1 MAISNFRGIHERE
14 YRKNGVW
21 KKETYEVGQF
31 KQEAKYKE
39 FPYGYYKWV
48 NYSADFTDLHSGE
61 DKYYALYEPS
71 EVYLP
76 KKYFT
81 YKDFFSD
88 SYLAG
93 FAGFLSSA
101 YSEDPNRDYWSKVY
115 PLSSETYIFTK
126 TLNNWYIFPVL
137 RITLRAANMSSSGY
151 IISRPVSIN
160 WELAMCKYLPEE
172 IMFNS
177 ETQKWTLLNGTE
189 LQNGPDMKGGAYF
202 GAQSHYMSGSETFLQ
217 FGKGPYTYY
226 LPEQFSLG
234 VLNFIEAI
242 KELRIYTFA
251 MRSDFFDYRD
261 YENEKYLLAD
271 DFNFPRSDSYNEPF
285 WGSFL
290 VDLRN
295 VRGYNRVSF
304 SRFSDTADFNF
315 VKIKWGSGPDP
326 NDPFNEN
333 DPNDD
338 DPGHGPG
345 QNPGDSGGDG
355 DHDNT
360 SDEIKPPNV
369 PSLSGSS
376 AGLFTIYN
384 PTQGE
389 LLQIG
394 QKLWSPDALEA
405 IKQYF
410 TNPMDAVLGLSIIPV
425 NPVTGSVA
433 PVYLGMYNT
442 EVNSHKVDSDYV
454 IVDCG
459 TIPITRYWGSYLDYD
474 PYTKISCYLPYIG
487 EIDVNPDQV
496 MQKNVSVKYY
506 VNVVTGD
513 IVAMLCADG
522 NVIYTA
528 AGNCIRQLPLSNND
542 YSAIINTAVSAVS
555 TLAMAAA
562 TSGVG
567 NAAIAGAQEVGKSTE
582 LLEAK
587 QTANSVGSGG
597 SLVHDVM
604 NAKFHYQHA
613 GAIGTGSGQL
623 SYQTPYL
630 TIERPNLDLADN
642 YKYFVGYPCNKTMT
656 LSSCHGFTQIEATR
670 LSVPGATDA
679 EIAEIS
685 SLLVGGVII

>member
-1 MAISNFRGIHERE
+1 MAISNFRGIHERQ

-31 KQEAKYKE
+31 KQSTQYYE
-39 FPYGYYKWV
+39 FPYGYYKWI
-48 NYSADFTDLHSGE
+48 NYSTDYTDLHSGE

-93 FAGFLSSA
+93 FAQFLSNA
-101 YSEDPNRDYWSKVY
+101 YTEDPNRDYWTKVY
-115 PLSSETYIFTK
+115 PLSSETYVFTK
-126 TLNNWYIFPVL
+126 TLDNWYIFPVL
-137 RITLRAANMSSSGY
+137 RISLRAANMSSSGY
-151 IISRPVSIN
+151 IVSRPVSIN

-189 LQNGPDMKGGAYF
+189 LANGTDMKGGAYY
-202 GAQSHYMSGSETFLQ
+202 GAQGHYMSGSNTFLQ

-234 VLNFIEAI
+234 VLNFIEAL
-242 KELRIYTFA
+242 KELRIYTLA
-251 MRSDFFDYRD
+251 MRSGFWDYRTFEHVD
-261 YENEKYLLAD
+261 YLVTD
-271 DFNFPRSDSYNEPF
+271 DFDFPTSSNYTKPY
-285 WGSFL
+285 WGTFL

-295 VRGYNRVSF
+295 VRGYNKVSF
-304 SRFSDTADFNF
+304 ARYGDNTDFNF
-315 VKIKWGSGPDP
+315 VKINLGSGPDP
-326 NDPFNEN
+326 NDPFTEN

-345 QNPGDSGGDG
+345 QKPGDSGGDG

-369 PSLSGSS
+369 PSLSGCG

-384 PTQGE
+384 PTQSE
-389 LLQIG
+389 LMQIG

-425 NPVTGSVA
+425 APLAGNIA

-567 NAAIAGAQEVGKSTE
+567 NAAIAGAQEAGKSTE
-582 LLEAK
+582 LLDAK

-642 YKYFVGYPCNKTMT
+642 YKSFVGYPCNKTMA

-670 LSVPGATDA
+670 LSISGATDT
-679 EIAEIS
+679 EIAEITA
-685 SLLVGGVII
+685 LLVGGVII

>member
-1 MAISNFRGIHERE
+1 MAISNYRGFYERK
-14 YRKNGVW
+14 YRDSKGWHTEKGETSQFETFTSLINNGYKTV
-21 KKETYEVGQF
+21 TIPRDNVQVTAGEV
-31 KQEAKYKE
+31 
-39 FPYGYYKWV
+39 
-48 NYSADFTDLHSGE
+48 NNL
-61 DKYYALYEPS
+61 YALYEPGKVFLS
-71 EVYLP
+71 R
-76 KKYFT
+76 YFT
-81 YKDFFSD
+81 YRDLFD
-88 SYLAG
+88 PSYLAG
-93 FAGFLSSA
+93 FRQFVLDCYNDRLDDYYFAA
-101 YSEDPNRDYWSKVY
+101 YSLTSDAN
-115 PLSSETYIFTK
+115 IFFTS
-126 TLNNWYIFPVL
+126 LDGQYIFPLLSVVCGKSSYKAQH
-137 RITLRAANMSSSGY
+137 IFAARCVGIKLDFVKCAYKPEELDVESEDSKEAFFIKKDTGERLIRNSGYYSSSVLMNYDGAILSY
-151 IISRPVSIN
+151 TGNNVTQITSEQLELGIN
-160 WELAMCKYLPEE
+160 NFFESLYRIRIHINSSANTTP
-172 IMFNS
+172 INAATFNGQYYFFS
-177 ETQKWTLLNGTE
+177 YKNACPTSSTYGQQK
-189 LQNGPDMKGGAYF
+189 
-202 GAQSHYMSGSETFLQ
+202 
-217 FGKGPYTYY
+217 
-226 LPEQFSLG
+226 
-234 VLNFIEAI
+234 
-242 KELRIYTFA
+242 
-251 MRSDFFDYRD
+251 
-261 YENEKYLLAD
+261 
-271 DFNFPRSDSYNEPF
+271 
-285 WGSFL
+285 WGSFFID
-290 VDLRN
+290 VRN
-295 VRGYNRVSF
+295 VPRYNNVG
-304 SRFSDTADFNF
+304 FNRLNDGITNYNI
-315 VKIKWGSGPDP
+315 VTIKWGEGPEAS
-326 NDPFNEN
+326 DPFNEK

-345 QNPGDSGGDG
+345 QNPGDGGGDG

-369 PSLSGSS
+369 PSLSGAG

-384 PTQGE
+384 PSLSE
-389 LLQIG
+389 LQQLA
-394 QKLWSPDALEA
+394 QKLWDPDALTA
-405 IKQYF
+405 ILQYF
-410 TNPMDAVLGLSIIPV
+410 TNPMDSILGLSIVPV
-425 NPVTGSVA
+425 KPRGGTTANIFLGVYDTQVTA
-433 PVYLGMYNT
+433 NR
-442 EVNSHKVDSDYV
+442 VDSDYV

-459 TIPITRYWGSYLDYD
+459 TIPIERYWGSYLDYD
-474 PYTKISCYLPYIG
+474 PYTKISCYLPYVG

-522 NVIYTA
+522 NIIYTA
-528 AGNCIRQLPLSNND
+528 AGNCVRQLPLSNSD

-567 NAAIAGAQEVGKSTE
+567 NAAIAGAQAAGNSTDI
-582 LLEAK
+582 LEAK

-642 YKYFVGYPCNKTMT
+642 YKAFVGYPCNKTMA

>member
-1 MAISNFRGIHERE
+1 MAISNFHGIHERE

-31 KQEAKYKE
+31 KQSAEYNV
-39 FPYGYYKWV
+39 FPDGYYKWI
-48 NYSADFTDLHSGE
+48 NYSTDYTDLHSGE

-71 EVYLP
+71 EVFLP
-76 KKYFT
+76 KKFFT
-81 YKDFFSD
+81 YKDFFSNAYLSGLSQFLNEAYD
-88 SYLAG
+88 ENPNASYLT
-93 FAGFLSSA
+93 
-101 YSEDPNRDYWSKVY
+101 KVY

-126 TLNNWYIFPVL
+126 TLDGWYIFPVI
-137 RITLRAANMSSSGY
+137 RITLKAANMASSGY
-151 IISRPVSIN
+151 IVSRPVSIN

-172 IMFNS
+172 ITFDSQTN
-177 ETQKWTLLNGTE
+177 KWTLLDGTE
-189 LQNGPDMKGGAYF
+189 VVFGRDMMGSACDGAINNSMSRSDNFLAF
-202 GAQSHYMSGSETFLQ
+202 GR
-217 FGKGPYTYY
+217 GPYIYY
-226 LPEQFSLG
+226 TPDQFSLG

-242 KELRIYTFA
+242 KEVRIYTLA
-251 MRSDFFDYRD
+251 MKGGFFNYGT
-261 YENEKYLLAD
+261 YENVDYIIAQ
-271 DFNFPRSDSYNEPF
+271 NNRFPKSNTYTKPY
-285 WGSFL
+285 WGTFII
-290 VDLRN
+290 DLRK
-295 VRGYNRVSF
+295 VRGYNKVAFARYGDSTV
-304 SRFSDTADFNF
+304 FNF
-315 VKIKWGSGPDP
+315 VKINWGSGPDP
-326 NDPFNEN
+326 NDPFTEH

-345 QNPGDSGGDG
+345 QKPGDSGGDG

-369 PSLSGSS
+369 PSLSGCG

-384 PTQGE
+384 PTQSE
-389 LLQIG
+389 LMQIG

-425 NPVTGSVA
+425 APLAGNIA

-442 EVNSHKVDSDYV
+442 EVTARIVDSDYV

-528 AGNCIRQLPLSNND
+528 AGNCVRQLPLSNND

-567 NAAIAGAQEVGKSTE
+567 NAAIAGAQEAGKSTE
-582 LLEAK
+582 LLDAK

-642 YKYFVGYPCNKTMT
+642 YKTFVGYPCNKTMA

-670 LSVPGATDA
+670 LSISGATDT
-679 EIAEIS
+679 EIAEITA
-685 SLLVGGVII
+685 LLVGGVII

>member
-1 MAISNFRGIHERE
+1 MGISDFRAYYKRE
-14 YRKNGVW
+14 YRDSKGWHTEECEASQFSKWTSLPECGYEAVPIIYQNPT
-21 KKETYEVGQF
+21 TYAGSNDNF
-31 KQEAKYKE
+31 
-39 FPYGYYKWV
+39 YGI
-48 NYSADFTDLHSGE
+48 
-61 DKYYALYEPS
+61 YEPGK
-71 EVYLP
+71 VYLNER
-76 KKYFT
+76 YYT
-81 YKDFFSD
+81 YKDLFDPAYLEGFRQFVLDCYNLNQTGRVKKIYGLTSD
-88 SYLAG
+88 
-93 FAGFLSSA
+93 
-101 YSEDPNRDYWSKVY
+101 V
-115 PLSSETYIFTK
+115 YIFTK
-126 TLNNWYIFPVL
+126 NLAGEYIFPLLQVYCGPGYYVSQH
-137 RITLRAANMSSSGY
+137 IFNSRA
-151 IISRPVSIN
+151 VSIN
-160 WELAMCKYLPEE
+160 LVFMRCKYKPEE
-172 IMFNS
+172 IEYDEEDIDNYVIKKKDTGAVLTRGTGYDYDVQANVGAGGGMLGYICNGDSTRITS
-177 ETQKWTLLNGTE
+177 EQLDLAILNFYETLKTARIHVMAPQSSSFITTERDGKRYYFQNQYTVPTYSNYRQQKW
-189 LQNGPDMKGGAYF
+189 GG
-202 GAQSHYMSGSETFLQ
+202 
-217 FGKGPYTYY
+217 
-226 LPEQFSLG
+226 
-234 VLNFIEAI
+234 
-242 KELRIYTFA
+242 
-251 MRSDFFDYRD
+251 FF
-261 YENEKYLLAD
+261 
-271 DFNFPRSDSYNEPF
+271 
-285 WGSFL
+285 

-295 VRGYNRVSF
+295 VPRYNVVGFKNVSE
-304 SRFSDTADFNF
+304 SVMYNF
-315 VKIKWGSGPDP
+315 VTIEWGEGPEAS
-326 NDPFNEN
+326 DPFKEK

-345 QNPGDSGGDG
+345 QKPGDGGGDG

-360 SDEIKPPNV
+360 SDEIKPPGV
-369 PSLSGSS
+369 PSLSGAG

-384 PTQGE
+384 PSLSQ
-389 LLQIG
+389 LQALA
-394 QKLWSPDALEA
+394 QKLWDPDALTA
-405 IKQYF
+405 ILQYF
-410 TNPMDAVLGLSIIPV
+410 TNPMDSILGLSIVPV
-425 NPVTGSVA
+425 KPKGGTTANIFLGVYDTQVA
-433 PVYLGMYNT
+433 ANV
-442 EVNSHKVDSDYV
+442 VDSDYV

-459 TIPITRYWGSYLDYD
+459 TIPIERYWGSYLDYD
-474 PYTKISCYLPYIG
+474 PYTKISCYLPYVG

-528 AGNCIRQLPLSNND
+528 AGNCVRQLPLSNTD

-567 NAAIAGAQEVGKSTE
+567 NAAIAGAQEAGKSTD

-597 SLVHDVM
+597 SLIHDVM

-642 YKYFVGYPCNKTMT
+642 YKAFVGYPCNKTMT

>member
-1 MAISNFRGIHERE
+1 MAISNFRGIHERQ

-31 KQEAKYKE
+31 KQSAEYNV
-39 FPYGYYKWV
+39 FPDGYYKWI
-48 NYSADFTDLHSGE
+48 NYSTDFTDLHSGE

-76 KKYFT
+76 KKFFT

-88 SYLAG
+88 AYLSG
-93 FAGFLSSA
+93 FPQFLTEAYNENTSA
-101 YSEDPNRDYWSKVY
+101 SYWSKVY

-126 TLNNWYIFPVL
+126 TLDDWYIFPVL

-151 IISRPVSIN
+151 IVSRPVSIN
-160 WELAMCKYLPEE
+160 WELAMCKFLPEE
-172 IMFNS
+172 ITFNS
-177 ETQKWTLLNGTE
+177 DTQKWTLLDGTLLE
-189 LQNGPDMKGGAYF
+189 HGTQMKGAAYN
-202 GAQSHYMSGSETFLQ
+202 GAQAHNMSGSESFLQ
-217 FGKGPYTYY
+217 FGASPYIYY
-226 LPEQFSLG
+226 TPDQFSLG
-234 VLNFIEAI
+234 IINFMEAI
-242 KELRIYTFA
+242 KELRIYTLA
-251 MRSDFFDYRD
+251 MKGSFFDYKTF
-261 YENEKYLLAD
+261 ENVEYIIAD
-271 DFNFPRSDSYNEPF
+271 DFYFPRSDNYTKPD
-285 WGSFL
+285 WGTFL
-290 VDLRN
+290 LDLRN
-295 VRGYNRVSF
+295 VRGYNKVSF
-304 SRFSDTADFNF
+304 SKYGDNTKFNF
-315 VKIKWGSGPDP
+315 VKINWGSGPDP
-326 NDPFNEN
+326 NDPFTEH

-345 QNPGDSGGDG
+345 QKPGDSGGDG

-369 PSLSGSS
+369 PSLSGCG

-384 PTQGE
+384 PTQSE
-389 LLQIG
+389 LMQIG
-394 QKLWSPDALEA
+394 QKLWSPDALQA

-425 NPVTGSVA
+425 APLAGNIA

-442 EVNSHKVDSDYV
+442 EVNARIVDSDYV

-567 NAAIAGAQEVGKSTE
+567 NAAIAGAQEAGKSTE
-582 LLEAK
+582 LLDAK

-642 YKYFVGYPCNKTMT
+642 YKAFVGYPCNKTMA

-670 LSVPGATDA
+670 LSISGATDT
-679 EIAEIS
+679 EIAEITA
-685 SLLVGGVII
+685 LLVGGVII